1 MRLAVEICSDSS
13 PTLPQSKKIIFVPDI
28 CFFLMIFINF
38 ATKNIYWNRNMAHK
52 SLLTEEQEKELELIR
67 SMTDEEANEWAKQ
80 FPPAPEG
87 KTAFDYA
94 QYVDM
99 THEEFLE
106 AYDLEDMTDEI
117 MRYVTPND
125 EE

>member
-1 MRLAVEICSDSS
+1 
-13 PTLPQSKKIIFVPDI
+13 
-28 CFFLMIFINF
+28 MIFINF

-67 SMTDEEANEWAKQ
+67 SMTYEEDIEWMKQ
-80 FPPAPEG
+80 FPPIEG

-94 QYVDM
+94 QHVDM
-99 THEEFLE
+99 THEEFVETYGLI
-106 AYDLEDMTDEI
+106 DITDRI
-117 MRYVTPND
+117 MRYVTPDD